1 MTDFEDP
8 IQGSAAANA
17 AKGSLATSDV
27 AVRAAQI
34 EAQALGLSEKPESL
48 GRQAW
53 DRFRRHKLAI
63 IGTITLIFLAV
74 AFWIGPFFVSYD
86 YDTVNIV
93 DRAQGPSFD
102 HPFGTDDLGRDLLAR
117 TLRGGQYSL
126 RIAVFTAVLATLIGT
141 FFGALA
147 GYFGG
152 LTDGLISFL
161 VNVMLTLPGI
171 IILIIFGREFG
182 SRPNTVAVLIA
193 FLSWLRASRL
203 VRAQV
208 LQLKEMEFVQAARA
222 AGAGSQRIIMRH
234 LVPNIVSILLVEITL
249 LAGTAII
256 LESTLSFL
264 GLGVQPPDT
273 TLGTLIAEGKSTL
286 DVRPSRVLIPG
297 AVVTA
302 IILSINFIGDALRD
316 AVDPK
321 SGTD

>member
-1 MTDFEDP
+1 MTDLHDAPSVDP
-8 IQGSAAANA
+8 DAEQ
-17 AKGSLATSDV
+17 LAE
-27 AVRAAQI
+27 I
-34 EAQALGLSEKPESL
+34 EAQALGLTEQPESL

-63 IGTITLIFLAV
+63 IGSVTLIFLAL
-74 AFWIGPFFVSYD
+74 AFWVGPYFVSYGYED
-86 YDTVNIV
+86 VNIV
-93 DRAQGPSFD
+93 DRAQGPSWT
-102 HPFGTDDLGRDLLAR
+102 HLFGTDDLGRDLLAR

-126 RIAVFTAVLATLIGT
+126 RIALFTAVLATIIGT
-141 FFGALA
+141 FFGAIA

-152 LTDGLISFL
+152 IVDGAVSFL

-171 IILIIFGREFG
+171 LILVVFGREFG

-193 FLSWLRASRL
+193 AISWLRASRL
-203 VRAQV
+203 VRSQV
-208 LQLKEMEFVQAARA
+208 LQRKEMEFVQAARA
-222 AGAGSQRIIMRH
+222 AGAGARRIILRH

-249 LAGTAII
+249 QAGTAII

-264 GLGVQPPDT
+264 GLGVQAPDT
-273 TLGTLIAEGKSTL
+273 TLGTLIAEAKGTI
-286 DVRPSRVLIPG
+286 DTRPSRVLIPG
-297 AVVTA
+297 AIVTA

>member
-1 MTDFEDP
+1 MTDLQHNE
-8 IQGSAAANA
+8 A
-17 AKGSLATSDV
+17 ATSARTKDFHPDDE
-27 AVRAAQI
+27 ATRAAQ
-34 EAQALGLSEKPESL
+34 AQADGLSEKPESL

-63 IGTITLIFLAV
+63 IGTVTLIFLAL
-74 AFWIGPFFVSYD
+74 AFWIGPFFVKYD
-86 YDTVNIV
+86 FEEVNII
-93 DRAQGPSFD
+93 DRAQGPSWD

-126 RIAVFTAVLATLIGT
+126 RIAIFTAVLATIIGT

-152 LTDGLISFL
+152 LVDGAISFL

-171 IILIIFGREFG
+171 VILIIFGREFG
-182 SRPNTVAVLIA
+182 ARPNTVAVLIA
-193 FLSWLRASRL
+193 FLAWLRASRL

-222 AGAGSQRIIMRH
+222 AGAGPRRIIMRH

-273 TLGTLIAEGKSTL
+273 TLGTLIAEGKGSL

-297 AVVTA
+297 AIVTA

>member
-1 MTDFEDP
+1 MTDLQDVP
-8 IQGSAAANA
+8 AVVGSDEAVELAA
-17 AKGSLATSDV
+17 
-27 AVRAAQI
+27 I
-34 EAQALGLSEKPESL
+34 EAQALGLAEQPESL

-63 IGTITLIFLAV
+63 VGSATLILLALS
-74 AFWIGPFFVSYD
+74 FWVGPSFVSYG
-86 YDTVNIV
+86 YEEVNV
-93 DRAQGPSFD
+93 LDRAQGPSWT

-126 RIAVFTAVLATLIGT
+126 RIALFTAVLATVIGT
-141 FFGALA
+141 FFGAIA

-152 LTDGLISFL
+152 LIDGAVSFL

-171 IILIIFGREFG
+171 LILVVFGREFG

-193 FLSWLRASRL
+193 AISWLRASRL
-203 VRAQV
+203 VRSQV

-222 AGAGSQRIIMRH
+222 AGAGAGRIIMRH
-234 LVPNIVSILLVEITL
+234 LVPNIISILLVEITL
-249 LAGTAII
+249 QAGTAII

-264 GLGVQPPDT
+264 GLGVQAPDT
-273 TLGTLIAEGKSTL
+273 TLGTLIAEAKGTI
-286 DVRPSRVLIPG
+286 DTRPSRVLIPG
-297 AVVTA
+297 AIVTA

>member
-1 MTDFEDP
+1 MTDLHDSPTVDP
-8 IQGSAAANA
+8 DAEQ
-17 AKGSLATSDV
+17 LAE
-27 AVRAAQI
+27 I
-34 EAQALGLSEKPESL
+34 EAQALGLTEQPESL

-63 IGTITLIFLAV
+63 IGSVTLVFLAL
-74 AFWIGPFFVSYD
+74 AFWVGPFFVSYGYED
-86 YDTVNIV
+86 VNII

-126 RIAVFTAVLATLIGT
+126 RIALFTAVLATVIGT
-141 FFGALA
+141 FFGAIA

-152 LTDGLISFL
+152 IVDGAVSFL

-171 IILIIFGREFG
+171 LILVVFGREFG
-182 SRPNTVAVLIA
+182 ARPNTVAVLIA
-193 FLSWLRASRL
+193 AISWLRASRL
-203 VRAQV
+203 VRSQV

-222 AGAGSQRIIMRH
+222 AGAGAWRIILRH

-249 LAGTAII
+249 QAGTAII

-264 GLGVQPPDT
+264 GLGVQAPDT
-273 TLGTLIAEGKSTL
+273 TLGTLIAEAKGTI
-286 DVRPSRVLIPG
+286 DTRPSRVLIPG
-297 AVVTA
+297 AIVTA

>member
-1 MTDFEDP
+1 MTDVAEREDAV
-8 IQGSAAANA
+8 GSAADALA
-17 AKGSLATSDV
+17 AA
-27 AVRAAQI
+27 
-34 EAQALGLSEKPESL
+34 EGLSEKPESL

-53 DRFRRHKLAI
+53 DRFRRHRLAI
-63 IGTITLIFLAV
+63 VGTALLVLLAI
-74 AFWIGPFFVSYD
+74 AFWFGPYFVEQD
-86 YDTVNIV
+86 FDEINVLE
-93 DRAQGPSFD
+93 RAQGPSVA

-126 RIAVFTAVLATLIGT
+126 RIAIVTAVVSTFIGT
-141 FFGALA
+141 VFGAIA

-152 LTDGLISFL
+152 AVDGVINFI
-161 VNVMLTLPGI
+161 VNVLLTIPLLLV
-171 IILIIFGREFG
+171 LIIFGRQFG
-182 SRPNTVAVLIA
+182 ARPNTVALLIGA
-193 FLSWLRASRL
+193 LAWLRAARL
-203 VRAQV
+203 VRGQV

-222 AGAGSQRIIMRH
+222 AGAKSGRIIIRH
-234 LVPNIVSILLVEITL
+234 LIPNLVGILLVEITL

-273 TLGTLIAEGKSTL
+273 TLGTLIAEAKGSI

-297 AVVTA
+297 AIVTI

-321 SGTD
+321 SGIE

>member
-1 MTDFEDP
+1 MTDLQDPPKTASED
-8 IQGSAAANA
+8 AAA
-17 AKGSLATSDV
+17 
-27 AVRAAQI
+27 RAAAI
-34 EAQALGLSEKPESL
+34 EAQALGLTEKPESL

-63 IGTITLIFLAV
+63 IGTVTLIFLGL
-74 AFWIGPFFVSYD
+74 AFWIGPYFVNYG
-86 YDTVNIV
+86 YEEVNII

-126 RIAVFTAVLATLIGT
+126 RIALFTAALATIIGT

-152 LTDGLISFL
+152 LVDGLISFL

-182 SRPNTVAVLIA
+182 ARPNTVAVLIA
-193 FLSWLRASRL
+193 ALSWLRASRL

-222 AGAGSQRIIMRH
+222 AGAGSRRIIVRH
-234 LVPNIVSILLVEITL
+234 LIPNLVSILLVEITL

-273 TLGTLIAEGKSTL
+273 TLGTLIAEGKGSL

-297 AVVTA
+297 AIVTG